1 MDIQMPVMKGYKA
14 IKKIREC
21 NEDVIIITQSAFVFT
36 VEAEKVIEVG
46 GNGDMSKLI
55 NKN

>member
-14 IKKIREC
+14 IKKISEC
-21 NEDVIIITQSAFVFT
+21 NEDVIIITQCAFVFT
-36 VEAEKVIEVG
+36 FEAEKVIEVG

>member
-14 IKKIREC
+14 IKKISEC